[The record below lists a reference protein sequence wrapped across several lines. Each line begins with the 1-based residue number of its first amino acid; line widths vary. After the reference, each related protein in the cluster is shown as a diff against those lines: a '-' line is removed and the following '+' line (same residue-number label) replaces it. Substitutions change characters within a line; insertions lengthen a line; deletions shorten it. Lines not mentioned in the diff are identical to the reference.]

1 MLASYL
7 WGWGRGSRKGGT
19 LGTLDTKSALAGT
32 MGFLDWLVGAHESFY
47 LGLSRMLAGVAALPA
62 RVITIHNGGE
72 TDFGTHMVITFRY
85 RLFAHN

>member
-19 LGTLDTKSALAGT
+19 LGTLDTKSALAET
-32 MGFLDWLVGAHESFY
+32 MDFLDWLVGAHESFY

-62 RVITIHNGGE
+62 RVIT
-72 TDFGTHMVITFRY
+72 TV
-85 RLFAHN
+85 RLGKAKFDSFQ